1 MNKVEQVVK
10 PLEQVGEDIGL
21 AEGTA
26 MVQAYRQAN
35 PTDTI
40 SHVVGRNILEQILA
54 QPGCSGINIA
64 SALKD
69 NGERTLVLIGLDEE
83 YKPILEYTIVDE
95 AGKLDKQHGIVAD
108 RNVILKPATVS
119 EEMWE
124 EIYRRIFGL

>member
-26 MVQAYRQAN
+26 MVQAYRQAM

-40 SHVVGRNILEQILA
+40 SHVIGRSIIEQILA

-64 SALKD
+64 SAAKE
-69 NGERTLVLIGLDEE
+69 NGERTLVIVGVDTEGQAIIS
-83 YKPILEYTIVDE
+83 YPVVNISGQLEQKD
-95 AGKLDKQHGIVAD
+95 AIVAD
-108 RNVILKPATVS
+108 RLRPQEIDI
-119 EEMWE
+119 WE
-124 EIYRRIFGL
+124 QIIRKTIFGF